1 MWILVEDADKHSFPP
16 LSRSQRN
23 QRKSEAFRDKP
34 AANTHGVFQG
44 IAHTRL
50 WAKRPAF
57 NTVIIG
63 AVFAFHW
70 RGDKLN
76 SPLRSVDC
84 RGIGYAS
91 APAFF
96 WQKSIKPMG
105 SSGTRYATHIGAFRG
120 MPCRNTLYSIR
131 HFSAPELRSISHG
144 NLGNYTLPNLVS
156 DSGESESML
165 PGRGPFPPR
174 LFFAQNRPTRRLKL
188 STKT

>member
-1 MWILVEDADKHSFPP
+1 M
-16 LSRSQRN
+16 R
-23 QRKSEAFRDKP
+23 
-34 AANTHGVFQG
+34 
-44 IAHTRL
+44 
-50 WAKRPAF
+50 
-57 NTVIIG
+57 
-63 AVFAFHW
+63 
-70 RGDKLN
+70 
-76 SPLRSVDC
+76 
-84 RGIGYAS
+84 

-174 LFFAQNRPTRRLKL
+174 LFFAQNRPTRRLIL
-188 STKT
+188 SANTIQAPTLRRTQPVWQFAKMRPITGAAPGHA